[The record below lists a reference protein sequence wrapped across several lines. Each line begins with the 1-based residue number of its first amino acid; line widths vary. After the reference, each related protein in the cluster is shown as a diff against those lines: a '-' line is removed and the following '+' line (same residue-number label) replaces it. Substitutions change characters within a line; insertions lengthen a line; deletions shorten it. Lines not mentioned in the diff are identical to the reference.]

1 MTPLTLRA
9 QLNGLLYKAERQ
21 VVNSVLSQV
30 QSQDH
35 RDDLRL
41 RLIAYAKFPQMR
53 QTFTNSYLRILYE
66 GLCPYVDM
74 SRKKASDINYNLA
87 MPCDLP
93 EADDRD

>member
-9 QLNGLLYKAERQ
+9 QLNGLLYKAERL

-30 QSQDH
+30 QGQDN
-35 RDDLRL
+35 RDALRL
-41 RLIAYAKFPQMR
+41 RLIAYAKYPQMR
-53 QTFTNSYLRILYE
+53 PSFGNPYLRILYE

-74 SRKKASDINYNLA
+74 SRKKAEDINYNLA